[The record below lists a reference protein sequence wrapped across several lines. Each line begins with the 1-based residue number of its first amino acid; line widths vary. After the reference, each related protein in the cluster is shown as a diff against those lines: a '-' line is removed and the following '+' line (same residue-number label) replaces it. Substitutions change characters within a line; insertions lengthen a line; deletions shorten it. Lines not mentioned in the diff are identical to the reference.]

1 MKYTPYE
8 FKKSDVYEFSR
19 FVGIQT
25 RERGDELHFNTCP
38 YCRGGQKRDKMTFSI
53 NLNTGAFKCLRSS
66 CGVAG
71 NLVKLSQDF
80 GFSLGNEIDEYFKPK
95 QAKKKFKKPEKP
107 IEPKHPAIQYLAS
120 RGISE
125 ETAKKYEITT
135 QTERDNILVF
145 PFYADNGDLMF
156 IKYRKTDFDKD
167 KDKNKEWCQSGG
179 SPILFGMN
187 HCNFDNNTIIICEG
201 QLDSLSVADC
211 GIENALSVPTGAKG
225 FTWVPHCWDF
235 MGKFETIIVFGD
247 HEKGH
252 ITLLDEIKQ
261 RFRKHQI
268 KNVREEDYLDC
279 KDANDILRKYGKE
292 QIKKCIENAID
303 TPINHVIELA
313 DVQDIN
319 PFDIEKL
326 KTGFKE
332 LDQLLYGG
340 LPFGSLTIVTGK
352 SGLGKSTMASQ
363 ILLSAIDSGHK
374 VFAYSGELPNHNFKS
389 WMMYQAAGA
398 EHTIVYDTKWGEKG
412 YNISDKNKILISDW
426 FREKILIYD
435 DGNIEDD
442 ELINLLK
449 IMEDVITRLGC
460 DVILIDNLMTALD
473 ITQLDGDKYEKQS
486 QFVKQIARIA
496 KNFNV
501 LIILV
506 AHMRKNTFGNNG
518 NDEVGGSSDI
528 TNLASITLMIDKDK
542 ENDFRLLKCWKNRL
556 FGKTNISGWRIDY
569 DEKSK
574 RLYGVHDDVN
584 RRYGWE
590 KFDKDGFIQ
599 LSDDDDTPFT

>member
-1 MKYTPYE
+1 MPYSPYE
-8 FKKSDVYEFSR
+8 FKRQDAYDFARYVH
-19 FVGIQT
+19 IQIK
-25 RERGDELHFNTCP
+25 ERGDELHFQKCP
-38 YCRGGQKRDKMTFSI
+38 YCGMRSKDKYTFAISLI
-53 NLNTGAFKCLRSS
+53 NGCFKCLRSS
-66 CGVAG
+66 CGVSG
-71 NLVKLSQDF
+71 NMIKLSQDF
-80 GFSLGNEIDEYFKPK
+80 GFSLGNEIDNYFKP
-95 QAKKKFKKPEKP
+95 QPTKKKFKKPDKP
-107 IEPKHPAIQYLAS
+107 IEPKPPAIQYLAS

-125 ETAKKYEITT
+125 ETAKRYEITT
-135 QTERDNILVF
+135 QTDKDNILVF

-156 IKYRKTDFDKD
+156 IKYRKTDFDKE
-167 KDKNKEWCQSGG
+167 KDKNKEWCQPNGTA
-179 SPILFGMN
+179 ILFGMN
-187 HCNFDNNTIIICEG
+187 HCNFDNKTLICTEG
-201 QLDSLSVADC
+201 QIDQLSVADC
-211 GIENALSVPTGAKG
+211 GFENTLSVPTGAKG
-225 FTWVPHCWDF
+225 FTWVPNCWDF
-235 MGKFETIIVFGD
+235 VNKFDTIIVFGD

-261 RFRKHQI
+261 RFRKHRI
-268 KNVREEDYLDC
+268 KHVREEDYKDC

-292 QIKKCIENAID
+292 QIKICIENAVD
-303 TPINHVIELA
+303 VPINHVIEVA

-319 PFDIEKL
+319 PYDIEKL
-326 KTGFKE
+326 KTGFKD

-340 LPFGSLTIVTGK
+340 LPFGGLTIVTGK

-363 ILLSAIDSGHK
+363 ILLSAIDGGHK

-398 EHTIVYDTKWGEKG
+398 EHTIIYDTKWGGKG
-412 YNISDKNKILISDW
+412 YNISETNKNLISDW
-426 FREKILIYD
+426 FRGKIFLYD
-435 DGNIEDD
+435 DSNIEDD
-442 ELINLLK
+442 ELINLVK
-449 IMEDVITRLGC
+449 IVEDVIIRLGC

-486 QFVKQIARIA
+486 KFVKQIARIA

-501 LIILV
+501 LVILV

-542 ENDFRLLKCWKNRL
+542 DNDFRLLKCWKNRL
-556 FGKTNISGWRIDY
+556 FGNVNVNGWRIDY

-584 RRYGWE
+584 RQFGWE
-590 KFDKDGFIQ
+590 KFDSDGFVK
-599 LSDDDDTPFT
+599 LPDNDDSPFT